1 MEFQTMM
8 MQFLAATLGKSNE
21 EITAIL
27 FKKGND
33 GAFTDEMNDDA
44 FETLENL
51 HSEHLKAAP
60 ADLLKAEYDKGH
72 NAGKF
77 EALSKEE
84 EFLKKTY
91 GLEGKGKM
99 RDLIAEAIGKAQKDG
114 NSEDKILTSPLYV
127 SKVAELQE
135 QIEQIKE
142 QSAKEIQ
149 AATTRVE
156 RQMRFTNVL
165 PTFDSALE
173 AAGVNL
179 QGVRPNA
186 KKAFLDQYR
195 DKDFEFAETGT
206 YIKGEDGNL
215 LKDKHGHPIKLEAHV
230 AQEAANWFEIQKQPG
245 RQSPGNDP
253 TNPPKPAGAWTP
265 EKVKG
270 MKIEAFKA
278 QYDQIQDP
286 AERNDFMSAFEAAN
300 NPNAPQAAST

>member
-1 MEFQTMM
+1 MDFQTMM

-21 EITAIL
+21 EIAAIL
-27 FKKGND
+27 YKKGDD
-33 GAFTDEMNDDA
+33 GALTDQINEDA

-51 HSEHLKAAP
+51 HAEHLKSAP

-84 EFLKKTY
+84 EYLKKTY

-149 AATTRVE
+149 AATAKAE
-156 RQMRFTNVL
+156 RQMRFNSIM
-165 PTFDSALE
+165 PTIDTALSN
-173 AAGVNL
+173 AGVDIQNL
-179 QGVRPNA
+179 KPNA
-186 KKAFLDQYR
+186 KKAFLSEFEGR
-195 DKDFEFAETGT
+195 DFEATETGV
-206 YIKGEDGNL
+206 YIKLPDGTL
-215 LKDKHGHPIKLEAHV
+215 QRDKHGHPIKLEAFV

-253 TNPPKPAGAWTP
+253 ASPPKPAGTWTP

-270 MKIEAFKA
+270 MKLDAFSK

-286 AERNDFMSAFEAAN
+286 AEKQEFLIAFETAN
-300 NPNAPQAAST
+300 NPNPPQAAST

>member
-1 MEFQTMM
+1 MM

-27 FKKGND
+27 FKKGDD
-33 GAFTDEMNDDA
+33 GSLTDQINEDA

-84 EFLKKTY
+84 EFIKKTY
-91 GLEGKGKM
+91 RLE
-99 RDLIAEAIGKAQKDG
+99 GKAQKDG
-114 NSEDKILTSPLYV
+114 TSEDKILTSPLYV
-127 SKVAELQE
+127 SKVAELTE

-149 AATTRVE
+149 AVTTKVE
-156 RQMRFTNVL
+156 RQMRFTSIMPNID
-165 PTFDSALE
+165 TALSN
-173 AAGVNL
+173 AGVDIQAL
-179 QGVRPNA
+179 RPNA
-186 KKAFLDQYR
+186 KKAFLAEFEGR
-195 DKDFEFAETGT
+195 DFEVTETGT
-206 YIKGEDGNL
+206 YIKNPDGTL
-215 LKDKHGHPIKLEAHV
+215 QKDKHGHPIKLEAFV
-230 AQEAANWFEIQKQPG
+230 ANEAANWFDIQKQPG

-253 TNPPKPAGAWTP
+253 ANQPKPAGAWTP

-270 MKIEAFKA
+270 MKMEAFKT
-278 QYDQIQDP
+278 QYDTIQDP
-286 AERNDFMSAFEAAN
+286 AEKQEFLIAFETAN
-300 NPNAPQAAST
+300 NPNPPQAATP